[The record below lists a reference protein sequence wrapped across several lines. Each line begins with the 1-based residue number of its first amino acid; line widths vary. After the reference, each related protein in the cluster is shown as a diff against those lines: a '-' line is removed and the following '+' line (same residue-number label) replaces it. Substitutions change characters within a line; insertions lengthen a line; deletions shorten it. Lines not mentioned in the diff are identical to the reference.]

1 MRSAR
6 AWWVSQVCDF
16 YDHKHSKWQLRS
28 SLKEPNGS
36 LSFDEIWMRRLCFML
51 NSRRSLW
58 EPKQR
63 HRLHNSKMHFNK
75 LYLHEDFA
83 YTKPEWKCLSSVNIY
98 SNAMIIHM
106 LSARVRCR
114 IANICANMCH
124 WVENGNETFV
134 KDKHRAQ
141 HNCEKNESLLCAL
154 RWSSHV
160 HRILLACFFITSCRA
175 LKHRWLN

>member
-1 MRSAR
+1 MRSMR
-6 AWWVSQVCDF
+6 AWWVSRVCDF

-28 SLKEPNGS
+28 NSKSVQKSLTGVLVLMKYECGDFVPCSTTRRKAYVVGT
-36 LSFDEIWMRRLCFML
+36 EITTSSSCA
-51 NSRRSLW
+51 
-58 EPKQR
+58 
-63 HRLHNSKMHFNK
+63 HNSKMHFNK

-124 WVENGNETFV
+124 WAENENETFV
-134 KDKHRAQ
+134 KDKHREQ

-154 RWSSHV
+154 RWSHV
-160 HRILLACFFITSCRA
+160 HRILYVFYHFMSFA
-175 LKHRWLN
+175 

>member
-1 MRSAR
+1 MKYECGDF
-6 AWWVSQVCDF
+6 VSCPTRRKACVVGTETTT
-16 YDHKHSKWQLRS
+16 S
-28 SLKEPNGS
+28 S
-36 LSFDEIWMRRLCFML
+36 FCA
-51 NSRRSLW
+51 
-58 EPKQR
+58 Q
-63 HRLHNSKMHFNK
+63 HSKMHFNK

-98 SNAMIIHM
+98 SNAMVIRM

-134 KDKHRAQ
+134 KDKHREQ

-154 RWSSHV
+154 RWSYE
-160 HRILLACFFITSCRA
+160 HRILLVFYHFVSCA
-175 LKHRWLN
+175 SASLIELKLRKYLRKRHLRFQ